1 MSDSVGLGLKMPRD
15 SFWFPDVEEALG
27 FVARRDSFWFPDV
40 EEALGFVS
48 MIRTNMRTA
57 VSIDLLKI

>member
-1 MSDSVGLGLKMPRD
+1 MPRD